1 MEYVTDRMLAGIP
14 SYPTLSKWLEGLV
27 FETLSYE
34 GSREKPWN
42 IPGIFITLGLESLLK
57 GQMSREF
64 VIKRIM

>member
-1 MEYVTDRMLAGIP
+1 MEYVTDRMLAGKL
-14 SYPTLSKWLEGLV
+14 SYPTLRKWLEGLV

-34 GSREKPWN
+34 DSREKLWN

-64 VIKRIM
+64 VFKRIM

>member
-1 MEYVTDRMLAGIP
+1 MEYVTARMLAGKP

-34 GSREKPWN
+34 GSRAKPWN

-57 GQMSREF
+57 GHMSRAF
-64 VIKRIM
+64 VFKRIM